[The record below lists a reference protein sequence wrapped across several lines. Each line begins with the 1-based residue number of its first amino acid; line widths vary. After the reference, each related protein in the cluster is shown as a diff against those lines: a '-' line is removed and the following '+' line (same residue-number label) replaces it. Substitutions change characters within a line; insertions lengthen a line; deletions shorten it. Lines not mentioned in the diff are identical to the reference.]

1 MDGLLEEVIRLRQ
14 ENETVKAALQE
25 VLEHNNRMQIALVD
39 VISSFKKTPEIRIS
53 GERVEAWYAA
63 LVNQ

>member
-25 VLEHNNRMQIALVD
+25 VLEHNNRMQIALID
-39 VISSFKKTPEIRIS
+39 VVSSFKNSPQIKIS